1 MGVFQR
7 IFKTAQSQA
16 HSLIDQME
24 DPIKTT
30 EQAVRDL
37 KKDLHGAMQSLAQV
51 KAIAIRLKKDSDD
64 QKKTAQDHERKA
76 MLLLQKM
83 ESGDLAQ
90 DEAESLA
97 TELLSK
103 KEDAARRAAT
113 LLEDH
118 KQQQKMADQLQTK
131 VEKLKQTITRY
142 DNELVTLRARARTA
156 TSMRKINQQLSSVD
170 SSGTIATLERMKDK
184 VMEEESLA
192 QAYGEMSDNTSDLDD
207 QIEKALAPSAAQG
220 SESLAQLKKKMG
232 IGSQESG

>member
-7 IFKTAQSQA
+7 IFKTAQSQV
-16 HSLIDQME
+16 HSLVDQME

-30 EQAVRDL
+30 EQAIRDL

-51 KAIAIRLKKDSDD
+51 KAIVIRLKKDSDD
-64 QKKTAQDHERKA
+64 QKKSAQDHERKA

-90 DEAESLA
+90 DEAERLA

-103 KEDAARRAAT
+103 KEDEVRRAAT

-118 KQQQKMADQLQTK
+118 KQQQKMADQLQVK

-156 TSMRKINQQLSSVD
+156 KSMRKINQQLSSVD

-232 IGSQESG
+232 IASA

>member
-16 HSLIDQME
+16 HSLVDQME

-90 DEAESLA
+90 DEAERLA

-156 TSMRKINQQLSSVD
+156 KSMRKINQQLSNVD

-232 IGSQESG
+232 IGSQAS

>member
-90 DEAESLA
+90 DEAERLA

-113 LLEDH
+113 LLQDH

-156 TSMRKINQQLSSVD
+156 KSMRKINQQLSSVD

-232 IGSQESG
+232 IGSQAS

>member
-7 IFKTAQSQA
+7 IFKTAQSQV
-16 HSLIDQME
+16 HSLVDQME

-30 EQAVRDL
+30 EQAIRDL

-64 QKKTAQDHERKA
+64 QKKSAQDHERKA

-90 DEAESLA
+90 DEAEHLA

-103 KEDAARRAAT
+103 KEDEVRRAAT

-118 KQQQKMADQLQTK
+118 KQQQKMADQLQVK

-156 TSMRKINQQLSSVD
+156 KSMRKINQQLSSVD

-192 QAYGEMSDNTSDLDD
+192 QAYGEMSNSSSDLDD

-232 IGSQESG
+232 IGST

>member
-90 DEAESLA
+90 DEAERLA

-103 KEDAARRAAT
+103 KEDAARRAST

-118 KQQQKMADQLQTK
+118 KQQQKMADQLQVK

-232 IGSQESG
+232 IGAQAS

>member
-7 IFKTAQSQA
+7 IFKTAQSQT

-37 KKDLHGAMQSLAQV
+37 KKDLHAAMQSLAQV
-51 KAIAIRLKKDSDD
+51 KAIAIRLKKDSND
-64 QKKTAQDHERKA
+64 QKKSAQDSERKA

-83 ESGDLAQ
+83 EAGDLAQ
-90 DEAESLA
+90 DEAERLA
-97 TELLSK
+97 SELLSK
-103 KEDAARRAAT
+103 KEDAVARAAS
-113 LLEDH
+113 LLQDH
-118 KQQQKMADQLQTK
+118 KQQQQMADQLQAK
-131 VEKLKQTITRY
+131 VEKLKQTISRY

-156 TSMRKINQQLSSVD
+156 KSMRKINQQLSSVD

-207 QIEKALAPSAAQG
+207 QIEKALGPSEAQG
-220 SESLAQLKKKMG
+220 AQALSDLKKKMG
-232 IGSQESG
+232 ISS